1 MDNEAAGKY
10 TSHLERVNNKPISM
24 YGFKAWVEE

>member
-1 MDNEAAGKY
+1 MDNETAGKY

-24 YGFKAWVEE
+24 YGFKACVEE